1 MSRGARQRRKTR
13 PETGNSSQTQ
23 TTDSSNNYQKLC
35 FGLFYVVSLAAV
47 FFLLTHDLGSGQERP
62 EQEFADSDLS
72 NSDEGLNLLKE
83 DEKLSDQIDIDEAT
97 EWHWERKR
105 TQLSPEWIEHL
116 ISSFDVVDEEDARL
130 RVEPI
135 DRNAVYREARRNLK
149 EQKWMEAKKLY
160 RHLLH
165 YDPWD
170 NQALKELHYI
180 YYQQY
185 PGGPNGQTTFN
196 FTKHFFTTIK
206 QRLKQESFLLD
217 HQHINITKLHP
228 NIYTLDNFLSDS
240 ECDYLIDLHQQT
252 VNNTSLPPL
261 MCFQHDD
268 FMASETIKSNLIKGT
283 YCLRQPL
290 SLQVGPY
297 LTWSS
302 STCMFYIPTYCSW
315 LILCST
321 FGPTN

>member
-160 RHLLH
+160 R
-165 YDPWD
+165 
-170 NQALKELHYI
+170 
-180 YYQQY
+180 
-185 PGGPNGQTTFN
+185 
-196 FTKHFFTTIK
+196 
-206 QRLKQESFLLD
+206 
-217 HQHINITKLHP
+217 
-228 NIYTLDNFLSDS
+228 
-240 ECDYLIDLHQQT
+240 
-252 VNNTSLPPL
+252 
-261 MCFQHDD
+261 
-268 FMASETIKSNLIKGT
+268 
-283 YCLRQPL
+283 
-290 SLQVGPY
+290 
-297 LTWSS
+297 
-302 STCMFYIPTYCSW
+302 
-315 LILCST
+315 
-321 FGPTN
+321 